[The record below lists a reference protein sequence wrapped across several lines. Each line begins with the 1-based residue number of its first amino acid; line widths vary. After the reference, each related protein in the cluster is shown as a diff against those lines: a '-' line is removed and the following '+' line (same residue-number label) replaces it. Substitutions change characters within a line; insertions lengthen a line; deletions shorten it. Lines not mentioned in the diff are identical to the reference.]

1 MIRIPLGFTATLTK
15 RRKKSN
21 QSQKVLLP
29 IIKNKPMMLQEGEIE
44 EIEKNERYPNEG
56 IEIERRKINNN
67 HEEATEATGI

>member
-56 IEIERRKINNN
+56 IGIEMRKINKH

>member
-1 MIRIPLGFTATLTK
+1 MIRIPLGFTVTLTK

-56 IEIERRKINNN
+56 IGIERRKINNT